1 MKKNLTYCL
10 IIFSVLLYSFTQVN
24 DVVNALKKGSA
35 SQLSKYFDKTV
46 NISLPTKGNT
56 YSKSQAELVLKDF
69 FDNNG
74 VKSFEIVQ
82 QKNTYQLQYI
92 VGTLLTNSGEFK
104 TTLYIKQ
111 KQDKQFLQEIKFE
124 K

>member
-10 IIFSVLLYSFTQVN
+10 IIFSFLLYSFTQVN

-74 VKSFEIVQ
+74 VKSFHFV
-82 QKNTYQLQYI
+82 YPL
-92 VGTLLTNSGEFK
+92 
-104 TTLYIKQ
+104 
-111 KQDKQFLQEIKFE
+111 
-124 K
+124 